1 MDSITPFQ
9 WATLI
14 LGGFS
19 VIGIIGSILFTTLK
33 LSRNFAT
40 RQDIIDIKNEII
52 SFRQEVITLYT
63 KSDERF
69 FHHLQYHVEKS
80 ESTDSLK

>member
-1 MDSITPFQ
+1 MDAITPFK

-19 VIGIIGSILFTTLK
+19 VI
-33 LSRNFAT
+33 RNLAT

-63 KSDERF
+63 KSDDRF